1 MPRAVCSRRA
11 NQSPLAKLEVDLTS
25 KAIAERQ
32 VDEGEYRNE
41 KGVSQTDHRNRQQE
55 HGRDHEENA
64 AQSLREVVRLRTIL
78 NRTRLDDAARLQDLE
93 VDLLE
98 QRQLRGE
105 SAHQQHHCKQRDQR

>member
-32 VDEGEYRNE
+32 VDEGEYRDE
-41 KGVSQTDHRNRQQE
+41 KSESQTDHRNREQE

-64 AQSLREVVRLRTIL
+64 AKSRREVVRLGTIL
-78 NRTRLDDAARLQDLE
+78 NRPRLDDAAQRQDLE
-93 VDLLE
+93 EELDEV
-98 QRQLRGE
+98 RR
-105 SAHQQHHCKQRDQR
+105 RR

>member
-32 VDEGEYRNE
+32 VDEGEYRDE
-41 KGVSQTDHRNRQQE
+41 KGESQTDHRNREQE

-64 AQSLREVVRLRTIL
+64 AKSLREVVRLGTIL
-78 NRTRLDDAARLQDLE
+78 NRTRLDHAAGLQDRRLE
-93 VDLLE
+93 LLE
-98 QRQLRGE
+98 QHEL
-105 SAHQQHHCKQRDQR
+105 